1 MSVLRVIARS
11 LGAAALLSQLLALP
25 GVMAQSLD
33 DVPLPAPQLCFG
45 LRTIVEPEA
54 LEICAALASKKNIRA
69 RDLAES
75 WLRDAPDSAAAHYA
89 LAEVLLNVEG
99 NAPRALFHL
108 NRAEAKSTITSID
121 AMLAA
126 EPSDQSSPLWHYLTL
141 NQLSSVHQLIGN
153 EEESLRYLEALETAY
168 GVNLEPYRGWPLIKL
183 KRFDEAR
190 QSALRVLAD
199 EELDGFS
206 AAQAWNTLC
215 AVELSEPLLSP
226 DASACDQ
233 ALALD
238 EESVV
243 AGGELSTVTL
253 SNAAEVA
260 LSRLQI
266 AQAEALIDRATRYPN
281 PSSIANPWI
290 QKLYLTVAQG
300 RFSESARVLG
310 QMLNWRDRQDPLV
323 AISNRAEHFL
333 AGATLLLLAGYGE
346 DASKLAN
353 LALSQPDRN
362 GNFSAADSQKEAIA
376 ALITTLATR
385 VEYQRL
391 KEEAYAVEG
400 ADRLSLLVRAQGI
413 RFDAWRAG
421 RRAASLFADAELMQ
435 DRLRPYGPLD
445 VHIPEW
451 MEMDIV
457 GLLGTGVAAAA
468 IEQADEAGTFSRGAG
483 YRLAYLTEVAALES
497 RHAQT
502 VELAAQAL
510 QALPAEEKLLSAR
523 LYWHR
528 ASALW
533 QQTRHAEAR
542 RDFSASLSL
551 DPSLARRL
559 GAALPVKLLSDGTAG
574 AEELVEKLS
583 DSPRLLV
590 HDQGLPL
597 ELTANSLCLM
607 GSEGTALSCY
617 TARASELV
625 PAVDLQS
632 QLFSVGVELSK
643 AERSALTGASVV
655 LRSQRYAEGQGL
667 PDF

>member
-1 MSVLRVIARS
+1 MKRL
-11 LGAAALLSQLLALP
+11 AAVALLSQLLGLSLVA
-25 GVMAQSLD
+25 AQSLD
-33 DVPLPAPQLCFG
+33 DIPLPAPQLCFG
-45 LRTIVEPEA
+45 LRTVVEPQA
-54 LEICAALASKKNIRA
+54 LEICAALASEKNIRA

-75 WLRDAPDSAAAHYA
+75 WLRQAPDSAAAHYA

-108 NRAEAKSTITSID
+108 NRAESLSTITSID

-126 EPSDQSSPLWHYLTL
+126 EPDDQSSPLWHYLTL
-141 NQLSSVHQLIGN
+141 NQLSSVHQLVGN
-153 EEESLRYLEALETAY
+153 QEESLRYLEALEMAY
-168 GVNLEPYRGWPLIKL
+168 GVKLEPYKGWPLIKL
-183 KRFDEAR
+183 RRFDEAR
-190 QSALRVLAD
+190 QSAMRVLAD

-226 DASACDQ
+226 DATACDQ

-238 EESVV
+238 EASVA

-266 AQAEALIDRATRYPN
+266 TQAEALIDRATRYPN

-300 RFSESARVLG
+300 RFTESARVLR

-385 VEYQRL
+385 VEYERL
-391 KEEAYAVEG
+391 REEAYAVEG
-400 ADRLSLLVRAQGI
+400 SDRLSLLVRAQSV

-421 RRAASLFADAELMQ
+421 RRAASLFANAQLMQ

-451 MEMDIV
+451 MEMEIV
-457 GLLGTGVAAAA
+457 GLLGSGVAAAV
-468 IEQADEAGTFSRGAG
+468 IEQAETAGIFNRGAG
-483 YRLAYLTEVAALES
+483 YRFAYLTEVAALES
-497 RHAQT
+497 QHAQT
-502 VELAAQAL
+502 AELATQAL
-510 QALPAEEKLLSAR
+510 RELPAAEKLLSAR
-523 LYWHR
+523 ILWHR

-533 QQTRHAEAR
+533 QLNSYAEAR
-542 RDFSASLSL
+542 RDYSASMRL

-559 GAALPVKLLSDGTAG
+559 SAALPVKLLSDSSAG
-574 AEELVEKLS
+574 AEGLVKKLS
-583 DSPRLLV
+583 ASPRFLA
-590 HDQGLPL
+590 HEQGLPL
-597 ELTANSLCLM
+597 ELTANSLCLT
-607 GSEGTALSCY
+607 GSEGSTLSCY
-617 TARASELV
+617 TARASETA
-625 PAVDLQS
+625 PAVELPA

-655 LRSQRYAEGQGL
+655 LRSQRYGEGQGL